1 MGVGMLV
8 SMLGVLAMLG
18 MLLVRSVMGVLHVW
32 VLRVG
37 VTPSIVYH

>member
-18 MLLVRSVMGVLHVW
+18 MGMLLVMGVLHVW